1 MMRTLY
7 VLLCAA
13 LVAAVPGLA
22 ESQSAY
28 PTKPVRMIV
37 PFPPGGGNDLLA
49 RIIGQKLGDTWGQPV
64 IIDNKPGGN
73 TIVGTEALARAA
85 PDGYTLM
92 LTSSSHVIIP
102 SLLNLPFDAIKDFA
116 PVTTVSLSELVLAVN
131 PEVPAKTVR
140 ELIAL
145 AKSKPGQLNFAS
157 GGSGNPN
164 HLAGEMFNSVAG
176 TKVVHVPYKG
186 GGPALTDLVGGQVQ
200 MFFVAS
206 AVVLPF
212 LKTGKLNALAI
223 SGGHRLAALPDVP
236 TFTEAGLPNFD
247 VGQWYAIL
255 APAGTPKPV
264 IDKVAAD
271 VAKALA
277 LPDVKEKLAAQGM
290 EPFVTSPAQLG
301 ELMNKDLARYAKL
314 IKSADIKM
322 EQ

>member
-1 MMRTLY
+1 MKRTLIV
-7 VLLCAA
+7 VLYA
-13 LVAAVPGLA
+13 LMVAVVPGLA
-22 ESQSAY
+22 IAQSAY
-28 PTKPVRMIV
+28 PTRPVRVIV

-49 RIIGQKLGDTWGQPV
+49 RIIGQKLGDMWGQPV
-64 IIDNKPGGN
+64 VIDNKPGGN
-73 TIVGTEALARAA
+73 TIVGTEALARSA

-116 PVTTVSLSELVLAVN
+116 PVTTVSSSELVLVVN
-131 PEVPAKTVR
+131 PQVPAKSVQ

-145 AKSKPGQLNFAS
+145 AKAKPGQLNFAS

-164 HLAGEMFNSVAG
+164 HLAGEMFNSMTG
-176 TKVVHVPYKG
+176 TKIVHVPYKG
-186 GGPALTDLVGGQVQ
+186 GGPALNDLVGGQVQ

-212 LKTGKLNALAI
+212 IKSDRLKALAI
-223 SGGHRLAALPDVP
+223 SGNHRLAALPDVP

-255 APAGTPKPV
+255 APAGTPKPI

-271 VAKALA
+271 VTTVLA

-290 EPFVTSPAQLG
+290 EAFVTTPAQLG
-301 ELMNKDLARYAKL
+301 DLMSKDLARYAKL

>member
-1 MMRTLY
+1 MKRTLVV
-7 VLLCAA
+7 VLYA
-13 LVAAVPGLA
+13 LMVAVVPGLA
-22 ESQSAY
+22 IAQSAY
-28 PTKPVRMIV
+28 PTRPVRVIV

-49 RIIGQKLGDTWGQPV
+49 RIIGQKLGDMWGQPV
-64 IIDNKPGGN
+64 VIDNKPGGN
-73 TIVGTEALARAA
+73 TIVGTEALARSA

-116 PVTTVSLSELVLAVN
+116 PVTTVSSSELVLVVN
-131 PEVPAKTVR
+131 PQVPAKSVQ

-145 AKSKPGQLNFAS
+145 AKAKPGQLNFAS

-164 HLAGEMFNSVAG
+164 HLAGEMFNSMTG
-176 TKVVHVPYKG
+176 TKIVHVPYKG
-186 GGPALTDLVGGQVQ
+186 GGPALNDLVGGQVQ

-212 LKTGKLNALAI
+212 IKSDRLKALAI
-223 SGGHRLAALPDVP
+223 SGNHRLAALPDVP

-255 APAGTPKPV
+255 APAGTPKPI

-271 VAKALA
+271 VTTVLA

-290 EPFVTSPAQLG
+290 EAFVTTPAQLG
-301 ELMNKDLARYAKL
+301 DLMSKDLARYAKL